1 MPGELIGW
9 LLPNHLGMEA
19 EEPIYDRSSSVET
32 VRDSPVQVRQTP
44 PVQLVP
50 RTDMR
55 GDMQATKAK
64 EEKLTDMRG
73 EMQATEAKEEKQL
86 AQPRCKK
93 MPRAPQAV
101 QPEPIVDDD
110 DNKRGGAG
118 ARQAHSTVRATAQ
131 RSSARIT
138 ASRSGKRKRSPLAA
152 EGGDAAVA
160 AVAAVV
166 AGGAGAARAATGAQG
181 AAAAPAGTGPAAD
194 AGASRAAASPGAT
207 TTSSAGT
214 ASPSKLPCSPSL
226 QPREVASRWRSGAS
240 MSSRCSR

>member
-1 MPGELIGW
+1 
-9 LLPNHLGMEA
+9 
-19 EEPIYDRSSSVET
+19 
-32 VRDSPVQVRQTP
+32 
-44 PVQLVP
+44 
-50 RTDMR
+50 MR
-55 GDMQATKAK
+55 GD
-64 EEKLTDMRG
+64 
-73 EMQATEAKEEKQL
+73 MQATEAKEEKQL

-101 QPEPIVDDD
+101 QPEPVVKDDE
-110 DNKRGGAG
+110 NTSGGAG
-118 ARQAHSTVRATAQ
+118 ARQAPVKRQAHSMVRATAQ

-181 AAAAPAGTGPAAD
+181 V
-194 AGASRAAASPGAT
+194 AASPGAP

-240 MSSRCSR
+240 MSSRCSRRSAAGRRLTQPPPSKPRRHAAPGGDTPPGQKSEGAETTATHAAIQW